1 MDQFEL
7 SRTLVRLLRERSLKI
22 ASVESCTGGL
32 ISKIITDAPGSS
44 EVFDVGITTY
54 SNEMKHQ
61 MVGVPNEILEQYGAV
76 SPQTAEAMASGILKV
91 SGADIGVATTGIAG
105 PDGGTPEKPVGL
117 VYTAIGFAG
126 HIAETDAGQQIRV
139 TRLLIDEPNANR
151 DYIRNK
157 TAETVLQ
164 NVIAFLETH

>member
-1 MDQFEL
+1 MMNEFEL
-7 SRTLVRLLRERSLKI
+7 SCTLVRLLRERSMKI

-54 SNEMKHQ
+54 SNEMKHR
-61 MVGVPNEILEQYGAV
+61 MVGVPNDILEQYGAV
-76 SPQTAEAMASGILKV
+76 SPQTAEAMAAGILAV

-105 PDGGTPEKPVGL
+105 PGGGTPEKPVGL
-117 VYTAIGFAG
+117 VYTAIAIAG
-126 HIAETDAGQQIRV
+126 TAPEVRV
-139 TRLLIDEPNANR
+139 TRLLIDEPNADR
-151 DYIRNK
+151 DFIRHK

-164 NVIAFLETH
+164 NVMEYLKSTESRAK

>member
-1 MDQFEL
+1 MKELEL
-7 SRTLVRLLRERSLKI
+7 SQTLVRMLKERSMKI

-61 MVGVPNEILEQYGAV
+61 MVGVPNEILRQYGAV
-76 SPQTAEAMASGILKV
+76 SPQTAEAMAAGILRV

-105 PDGGTPEKPVGL
+105 PGGGTPEKPVGL
-117 VYTAIGFAG
+117 VYTALAV
-126 HIAETDAGQQIRV
+126 AGQDIRV
-139 TRLLIDEPNANR
+139 TRVMIDEPNADR
-151 DYIRNK
+151 DWIRRK
-157 TAETVLQ
+157 TAETVVQ
-164 NVIAFLETH
+164 NVIEYLKNIEINDN